1 MRILYITLEQYNQL
15 LFMKKQI
22 RASADRIE
30 ATLERQHYNNN
41 NINTVLIII
50 ITTITITMLSS
61 S

>member
-30 ATLERQHYNNN
+30 ATLERQDYNN
-41 NINTVLIII
+41 NINTVLIIM

>member
-1 MRILYITLEQYNQL
+1 
-15 LFMKKQI
+15 MKKQI

-30 ATLERQHYNNN
+30 ATLERQDYNNN
-41 NINTVLIII
+41 NINTVLIIM